1 MTVQPYSATA
11 QVKSLAGTAAA
22 PGITFTG
29 NTSTGLFSPAA
40 NQVAITTGGVQRL
53 LIGADGSITPSGSLL
68 FPLGTA
74 AAPSVS
80 FTGDPNTGVY
90 SPGPD
95 QVAVATNGAQR
106 LTVDTAATTSTLP
119 VVHPLG
125 AVGTPS
131 ITFTG
136 DLNTGLY
143 SPSADTLAAVTAGA
157 NRLHI
162 TSAGLVGIGTSS
174 PSGLFDAR
182 GFSYL
187 SGAQIRDSSH
197 VAKGYVQ
204 GDARGFLL
212 ATDGATNI
220 AFDVNGTE
228 RMRLDSSGRV
238 GIGNTAP
245 QQMLTVGTN
254 SAGGSIRINSSS
266 DGSNGML
273 RMYASDGLEK
283 FQVYTTT
290 TTASFF
296 TPASIPLTFE
306 VAGSERFRCD
316 SLGRLLVGTSTAP
329 GTFPAGYTPQI
340 TASKAND
347 GGIASLMYVGS
358 NLPSKLF
365 LGKSNTTSIGSH
377 VIVADGNNIGEV
389 DWVGSDGS
397 KFVSAAR
404 ISAFVDGT
412 PGTDDMPGRLV
423 FSVTADGS
431 ASPTEAMRIN
441 NARAIGFN
449 GANFGTAGQALVS
462 NGSTASPTWQSITPT
477 TVFGWNHTNDNYG
490 LYLPGTSIRAG
501 DLSGTVDINV
511 QSRLRRCVI
520 NDAGVVQYYLD
531 ADDSTLKAG
540 DWLRIVETE
549 SLTAAY
555 TGTTTEATNSL
566 LRTGVPA
573 WAAGTFTLGQRVTHD
588 GSLWECIAATTTATP
603 AAGTV
608 SSVLDGTDGQVVV
621 EVPAFS
627 VRYGFAS
634 GVHTREVRLGCNDS
648 LIAQGFQP
656 HPAFIKTDGT
666 YKSAFYLGA
675 YHAYSDGTNLASVS
689 GQTNTRSLTR
699 ATFRT
704 RAALR
709 GTGWHIHSYLEHAAI
724 QTLLVTEYRDHN
736 SQKVVGNG
744 SDAGTTYGVTTGQS
758 NARGN
763 RSANSTD
770 NGAVADDYV
779 SYRGIENLWGRAWQ
793 WVDGFN
799 VYERVVYLTNNQTAF
814 ADDTSDGYRFY
825 AQVPSGSSSY
835 QKEIFPL
842 PDVFLPSVVTG
853 ASDTTYLGDAF
864 WTGTGWRVAIVGGV
878 SSDGTQ
884 VGAFTLSLNNAA
896 SGTFTSLGAR
906 AAFASN

>member
-1 MTVQPYSATA
+1 
-11 QVKSLAGTAAA
+11 
-22 PGITFTG
+22 
-29 NTSTGLFSPAA
+29 
-40 NQVAITTGGVQRL
+40 
-53 LIGADGSITPSGSLL
+53 
-68 FPLGTA
+68 
-74 AAPSVS
+74 
-80 FTGDPNTGVY
+80 
-90 SPGPD
+90 
-95 QVAVATNGAQR
+95 
-106 LTVDTAATTSTLP
+106 
-119 VVHPLG
+119 
-125 AVGTPS
+125 
-131 ITFTG
+131 
-136 DLNTGLY
+136 
-143 SPSADTLAAVTAGA
+143 
-157 NRLHI
+157 
-162 TSAGLVGIGTSS
+162 
-174 PSGLFDAR
+174 
-182 GFSYL
+182 
-187 SGAQIRDSSH
+187 
-197 VAKGYVQ
+197 
-204 GDARGFLL
+204 
-212 ATDGATNI
+212 
-220 AFDVNGTE
+220 
-228 RMRLDSSGRV
+228 
-238 GIGNTAP
+238 
-245 QQMLTVGTN
+245 
-254 SAGGSIRINSSS
+254 
-266 DGSNGML
+266 
-273 RMYASDGLEK
+273 
-283 FQVYTTT
+283 
-290 TTASFF
+290 
-296 TPASIPLTFE
+296 
-306 VAGSERFRCD
+306 
-316 SLGRLLVGTSTAP
+316 
-329 GTFPAGYTPQI
+329 
-340 TASKAND
+340 
-347 GGIASLMYVGS
+347 
-358 NLPSKLF
+358 
-365 LGKSNTTSIGSH
+365 
-377 VIVADGNNIGEV
+377 
-389 DWVGSDGS
+389 
-397 KFVSAAR
+397 
-404 ISAFVDGT
+404 
-412 PGTDDMPGRLV
+412 V

-864 WTGTGWRVAIVGGV
+864 WTGTGWRVALVGGN
-878 SSDGTQ
+878 SDDGAQ
-884 VGAFTLSLNNAA
+884 VGAFALALNNAA
-896 SGTFTSLGAR
+896 SYANAGLGAR